1 MKRIL
6 FICVFFCLMGLTT
19 RAQRHVDKLDR
30 SLVAVKVNGGVY
42 CSWRILGE
50 EYYDVTYNIYRD
62 GTKLNDKPLTVSN
75 YTDAGGTASSVYTV
89 EPVVRG
95 MAKAKSKGAKPMSN
109 GYLEIRP
116 DHGNLSG
123 TFVPNDATAAD
134 LDGDGELELIVKF
147 DHANTGDDTYTVIEA
162 YKLDGTKLWWIN
174 CGRNMGDFQN
184 NEINIAAYDWD
195 LDGRAECIMRAADG
209 TVIHMADG
217 TTQTIGDPSKNY
229 RPTEDGQW
237 FVHDGAEYLLYL
249 DGLTAKPY
257 QVMPYPLKRLE
268 PGESSLTTAW
278 GDGYGHRS
286 SKYFFGAPYFD
297 GKKPSIFLAR
307 GIYTRHKMI
316 AYDVNP
322 ADHSLT
328 TRWTWNCNTPGSIW
342 YGQGYHNYI
351 VADVDWDGRDE
362 IVFGSMT
369 IDDNGRGLASTGLGH
384 GDAQHVSDFDPYRH
398 GQEFFGC
405 NEDRPGNNLC
415 DATTRKILYRYSC
428 GNDDGRGIMGNF
440 SNDYPGCQGV
450 SARDPGLISSVTY
463 KTLDGGSKSDIAQNM
478 NIYWDGDLC
487 EESFNGS
494 GSHDTEGVILKY
506 GTGRIANL
514 AGSLTNN
521 YTKATPCLMADLF
534 GDWREEVVM
543 RTADNNIR
551 IYTSTIATKWRN
563 YTLWHDHQYRNA
575 IVWQMNGYNQPPH
588 VSYFLGELE
597 GITVAP
603 PPLTTTGRT
612 VIANGSSIGS
622 DCNDKHVM
630 LDETGDMTVNVTDGA
645 SPYILTDN
653 APTWVQGRD
662 NAANI
667 VTTSYTHT
675 LTGGALTGAMRLVK
689 QGDGTL
695 VMPAASHT
703 YTGSTDIWAGTLR
716 LDGSLENSRLWLNR
730 HTTLI
735 SNGGKFMK
743 GIQADYNSTIVPG
756 GQGTIGSL
764 TADSLILNFG
774 SAVAIDLN
782 AADRTADC
790 INAKTLTVEKKNWAN
805 GPTYSTP
812 VFHVNLIMQ
821 SDNVADGE
829 GKYLIGEVG
838 KLDGNLDDILI
849 EGVTSYKSALSLEDG
864 KLYLT
869 LTAFHAGTV
878 SWIGA
883 EDAVWSTD
891 GSANFES
898 ADGSGVRGFVPDDEV
913 IFDDNAV
920 LTDVTISG
928 KVKPSSIVFNNAKK
942 TFSISGDSIVGN
954 PTLTVNGTGTV
965 IINNENRIGST
976 SINNGKLSVRT
987 LANNAGTDFGA
998 LGGVTS
1004 AINIS
1009 GGATLSVQESNTTSQ
1024 TINVGEGGANLDV
1037 VSGTTLTMSTGIKQS
1052 VSGQTLTKLGE
1063 GALTLGSGNS
1073 VSKLVIRTGSVNTIE
1088 SNGLIQ
1094 LPSIVTFEGG
1104 TLYDSNSEGS
1114 YTTNS
1119 TNFVV
1124 ENGQTGAIYCDPR
1137 CEYTGNFSG
1146 AGRLTFYAAGV
1157 RNYIN
1162 GDWNN
1167 FTGTLI
1173 PALSKRGTY
1182 DPVFYFTS
1190 TKGLVNATLVLN
1202 TGMTINNDGK
1212 NIPLGTVT
1220 GTGTLAG
1227 SGSYY
1232 VGDKDNDFT
1241 FGAYSTSK
1249 IVKRGTGTMKIISL
1263 GRITAPVEVQAG
1275 TLSFNNSS
1283 LATLVNGSNAMT
1295 VSGTG
1300 VVLGQGLI
1308 HSLTVNSGGSLYPRA
1323 SYDMNNPGIIKA
1335 NGALTV
1341 ANGATVGLVIGSS
1354 KCSQLQAKF
1363 ITINGT
1369 LKVSLADNFVP
1380 KVGTEYTLWTASSSF
1395 GGTPT
1400 LELQDLPAGF
1410 AWDTTGLLSATGVIK
1425 IAEGSGISS
1434 VSSAEEVACEVYS
1447 LTGQKLGTFT
1457 AQRSEIRSRLASYN
1471 INMNARTFIIKMR
1484 TAGGTEVKKM
1494 SVK

>member
-6 FICVFFCLMGLTT
+6 FLCVFFCLMALTV

-30 SLVAVKVNGGVY
+30 GLVAVKVSGGVY

-75 YTDAGGTASSVYTV
+75 YTDAGGTVSSVYTV

-95 MAKAKSKGAKPMSN
+95 VAQAKSKGAKPMSN
-109 GYLEIRP
+109 NYLELRLN
-116 DHGNLSG
+116 HGNLPG
-123 TFVPNDATAAD
+123 TFVPNDAIAAD
-134 LDGDGELELIVKF
+134 LDGDGELELIIKF

-229 RPTEDGQW
+229 RPTEEGQW

-268 PGESSLTTAW
+268 SGESSLEAAW

-322 ADHSLT
+322 VDHSLT

-351 VADVDWDGRDE
+351 IADVDWDGRDE

-405 NEDRPGNNLC
+405 NEDLPGNNLC

-428 GNDDGRGIMGNF
+428 GNDDGRAIMGNF
-440 SNDYPGCQGV
+440 TNDFPGCQGV
-450 SARDPGLISSVTY
+450 SARDPGLVSSVTY
-463 KTLDGGSKSDIAQNM
+463 KTLDGGSKNNIAQNM

-487 EESFNGS
+487 EETFNGS
-494 GSHDTEGVILKY
+494 GSYDTEGVILKY
-506 GTGRIANL
+506 GAGTIARL
-514 AGSLTNN
+514 SGSLTNN

-534 GDWREEVVM
+534 GDWREEIVM

-588 VSYFLGELE
+588 VSYFLGEME

-603 PPLTTTGRT
+603 PPLTTTDRT

-622 DCNDKHVM
+622 DCNDKHIM
-630 LDETGDMTVNVTDGA
+630 LDETGDMTVSVIDGV

-662 NAANI
+662 NVSNI
-667 VTTSYTHT
+667 VTESYTHT
-675 LTGGALTGAMRLVK
+675 LTGGALTGDMRLVK

-695 VMPAASHT
+695 VMPAASHS
-703 YTGSTDIWAGTLR
+703 YTGSTDVWAGTLR

-735 SNGGKFMK
+735 TDGGKFMK

-756 GQGTIGSL
+756 GHGTVGSV
-764 TADSLILNFG
+764 TVDSLILNFG
-774 SAVAIDLN
+774 AAVAIDLN
-782 AADRTADC
+782 ATDRTADH
-790 INAKTLTVEKKNWAN
+790 INIATLSIEKKIWAN
-805 GPTYSTP
+805 GPAYSTP
-812 VFHVNLIMQ
+812 VFHINLIME

-838 KLDGNLDDILI
+838 KLDGSLDDILI
-849 EGVTSYKSALSLEDG
+849 EGVTSYKSVLSLEDG

-878 SWIGA
+878 NWIGA

-898 ADGSGVRGFVPDDEV
+898 ADGSGMRGFVPDDEV
-913 IFDDNAV
+913 VFDDNAV
-920 LTDVTISG
+920 STDVIISG
-928 KVKPSSIVFNNAKK
+928 KVKPSGIVFNNAKK
-942 TFSISGDSIVGN
+942 TFTISGDSIVGK
-954 PTLTVNGTGTV
+954 PTMTVNGTGTV

-976 SINNGKLSVRT
+976 FINSGKLSVAK
-987 LANNAGTDFGA
+987 LANNAGADYGS

-1009 GGATLSVQESNTTSQ
+1009 GDATLAVQESLTTSQ
-1024 TINVGEGGANLDV
+1024 TINVGDGGANIDV
-1037 VSGTTLTMSTGIKQS
+1037 INGTTLTMSTGIKQS

-1073 VSKLVIRTGSVNTIE
+1073 VSKLVIRTGSVNVTEANNIA
-1088 SNGLIQ
+1088 Q
-1094 LPSIVTFEGG
+1094 LPSTVAFEGG
-1104 TLYDSNSEGS
+1104 VLYDSNSEGS
-1114 YTTNS
+1114 YSTNPA
-1119 TNFVV
+1119 NFVV
-1124 ENGQTGAIYCDPR
+1124 EEGQTGTIYCDPR
-1137 CEYTGNFSG
+1137 CEYTGNYSG
-1146 AGRLTFYAAGV
+1146 AGRLTIYAAGV
-1157 RNYIN
+1157 RNYIAGN
-1162 GDWNN
+1162 WNN
-1167 FTGTLI
+1167 FTGTLV

-1190 TKGLVNATLVLN
+1190 TSGLVNGTLLLN
-1202 TGMTINNDGK
+1202 TGMTIDNNGK

-1220 GTGTLAG
+1220 GMGTLVG
-1227 SGSYY
+1227 TGSYY
-1232 VGDKDNDFT
+1232 VGDNNADFI
-1241 FGAYSTSK
+1241 FGTYSTSK
-1249 IVKRGTGTMKIISL
+1249 IIKRGTGTMKILSL

-1275 TLSFNNSS
+1275 TLSFNNSA
-1283 LATLVNGSNAMT
+1283 LATLVNGTNAMT
-1295 VSGTG
+1295 VNGSG
-1300 VVLGQGLI
+1300 VLLAQGLL
-1308 HSLTVNSGGSLYPRA
+1308 HSLAVNSGGALYPRA
-1323 SYDMNNPGIIKA
+1323 SYDMDSPGTIKA

-1341 ANGATVGLVIGSS
+1341 ASGATVGLVIGS

-1363 ITINGT
+1363 ITINGV

-1380 KVGTEYTLWTASSSF
+1380 KDGAEYTLWTASESF

-1400 LELQDLPAGF
+1400 LELQELPDGF
-1410 AWDTTGLLSATGVIK
+1410 AWDTTGLLSTTGVIK
-1425 IAEGSGISS
+1425 VVNASGISS
-1434 VSSAEEVACEVYS
+1434 VSGSDEVECEVYS
-1447 LTGQKLGTFT
+1447 LTGQKIATFT
-1457 AQRSEIRSRLASYN
+1457 APRSDVRSHISSYSN
-1471 INMNARTFIIKMR
+1471 DMNARTYIIKMR
-1484 TAGGTEVKKM
+1484 SAAGMEVKKIN
-1494 SVK
+1494 VK